1 MEVYQ
6 ADFRAER
13 EAREALATDRE
24 KLRDE
29 VRHLH
34 QRNTQL
40 VDELE
45 AYQRRHFDNR
55 YLLLLHS
62 NFILFLRMYCMIIK
76 KIGTFIKI
84 LFIKI

>member
-1 MEVYQ
+1 MYQ

-13 EAREALATDRE
+13 EAREALASDRE
-24 KLRDE
+24 KLREE

-45 AYQRRHFDNR
+45 AYQRRHFDQR
-55 YLLLLHS
+55 YNLCDI
-62 NFILFLRMYCMIIK
+62 F
-76 KIGTFIKI
+76 
-84 LFIKI
+84 